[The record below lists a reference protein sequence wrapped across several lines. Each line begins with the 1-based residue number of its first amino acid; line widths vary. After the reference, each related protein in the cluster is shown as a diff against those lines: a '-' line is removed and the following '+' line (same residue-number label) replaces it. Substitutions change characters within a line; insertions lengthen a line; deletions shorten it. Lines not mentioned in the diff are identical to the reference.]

1 MPFIYMH
8 LISATTGAY
17 MLLCAPAPDPGLPT
31 CTCTCSCAHANAC
44 LCASA
49 CTCAMQVRGRQG
61 VALHAHRQLHLRRDH
76 ARLPAGHAHCMHCAA
91 SACTPTARPCPL
103 GRLLGATPYPLWLHM
118 PPFGQLGGYP
128 RAAPP
133 TTTAQGS
140 RRAACRVACPHVVP
154 SSPRDAAIP
163 RVTPAGVLYGAEHG
177 GAVRHARGRRDSRQ
191 PLRRRGRGLR
201 RPILPREHGMCT
213 CICTAC
219 ALYTHCVHTRTIC
232 TRWTGGRLAPST

>member
-1 MPFIYMH
+1 MDEPGWPSIQNHLHVVDVDKGKVAYRECLVWALEVLTRAHAHGELAPVQLVEMQAKVLELQAHLTSLYHWQWQVMPFIYMH

-17 MLLCAPAPDPGLPT
+17 MLLCAPAPDLGLPT

-61 VALHAHRQLHLRRDH
+61 VALHARRQLHLRRDH

-128 RAAPP
+128 RAAPLP
-133 TTTAQGS
+133 PPGAAGEPLVEL
-140 RRAACRVACPHVVP
+140 RA
-154 SSPRDAAIP
+154 
-163 RVTPAGVLYGAEHG
+163 
-177 GAVRHARGRRDSRQ
+177 
-191 PLRRRGRGLR
+191 
-201 RPILPREHGMCT
+201 
-213 CICTAC
+213 
-219 ALYTHCVHTRTIC
+219 HT
-232 TRWTGGRLAPST
+232 